1 MDDFRRVRH
10 FRTTGTS
17 ISRLFWMPLRRTL
30 LWTNSKRCGR
40 PSRRA
45 RPVKTESPST
55 YVIRSKTLD
64 ADLCIFYNLF
74 LLQSTMPT
82 ILTKGVTSLIR
93 KENQPTSPA
102 EFRPITVLSTI
113 LWLSHKILASRLDK
127 IPNNNAQK
135 GFRSMDGI
143 CENIILSKLLIKRA
157 QKESI
162 PLCICLLDIKK
173 AFNSISHESLQRA
186 IERKGVPQQ
195 IRKYI
200 AQLCR

>member
-1 MDDFRRVRH
+1 
-10 FRTTGTS
+10 
-17 ISRLFWMPLRRTL
+17 
-30 LWTNSKRCGR
+30 
-40 PSRRA
+40 
-45 RPVKTESPST
+45 
-55 YVIRSKTLD
+55 
-64 ADLCIFYNLF
+64 
-74 LLQSTMPT
+74 MPT

-135 GFRSMDGI
+135 GFRTMDGI

-162 PLCICLLDIKK
+162 PLCISVGPS
-173 AFNSISHESLQRA
+173 SISKR
-186 IERKGVPQQ
+186 I
-195 IRKYI
+195 I
-200 AQLCR
+200 AT